1 MLLATIPLG
10 WRLAIYLLAGIGAGI
25 ANGIAGGGTFVTFP
39 TLLATGAQALTAN
52 VTTTVGVVPSYLGG
66 IRGFRFQLRGH
77 RDLLRSLVP
86 SCVLGT
92 AAGCSLL
99 LLGSPHLFA
108 LVVPWLIGSGTLLFA
123 LAPLITKRLAHV
135 DHAHPARRW
144 GLFIGIFVVAIYGG
158 YFGAGMGI
166 LLLAVMALSLPFEI
180 QELQGLRSVLSLII
194 NVIAAFI
201 FVARGHLDR
210 RRRLH
215 VPDRH
220 AGRWMARGHVDT
232 SALTER
238 RAHRHNRRRTRHHRS
253 LGDHGV
259 GNSRLHL

>member
-1 MLLATIPLG
+1 MLIATLPLG
-10 WRLAIYLLAGIGAGI
+10 WRLTIYLLAGIGAGI

-39 TLLATGAQALTAN
+39 TLLATGASALTAN

-77 RDLLRSLVP
+77 RDLIRSLVP

-92 AAGCSLL
+92 ALGCALL
-99 LLGSPHLFA
+99 LLGSPPPLPLIVA
-108 LVVPWLIGSGTLLFA
+108 GLLRGGAVVFA

-135 DHAHPARRW
+135 DHAHRARRW
-144 GLFIGIFVVAIYGG
+144 GLFIGIFVVAVYGG

-194 NVIAAFI
+194 NLLAALI
-201 FVARGHLDR
+201 FVFRGHLIVDAVYMFLIGTLVGGWLGAMLIL
-210 RRRLH
+210 RLSPS
-215 VPDRH
+215 VVRVVII
-220 AGRWMARGHVDT
+220 A
-232 SALTER
+232 
-238 RAHRHNRRRTRHHRS
+238 
-253 LGDHGV
+253 V
-259 GNSRLHL
+259 GIVTTVRLAITA